1 MSHAL
6 WLAKEGVFNAWPGA
20 ALSAALLLVSA
31 IVARRASPEV
41 SLAAW
46 RNAALVMLSP
56 IGLPIWASL
65 TFGVE
70 HNNARGFGWAS
81 SGLLALAL
89 GAVVAAILVL
99 RQGRRYW
106 WAFLPMALTVVIA
119 AFLGLFIGGMAIADD
134 WV

>member
-1 MSHAL
+1 M
-6 WLAKEGVFNAWPGA
+6 FNAWPGA
-20 ALSAALLLVSA
+20 AVSAAVLMASA
-31 IVARRASPEV
+31 IVARRASRQV

-46 RNAALVMLSP
+46 RNAALVMFSP
-56 IGLPIWASL
+56 IGLPMWASL

-70 HNNARGFGWAS
+70 HNNATGFGWAS
-81 SGLLALAL
+81 SVLLALGL

-106 WAFLPMALTVVIA
+106 WAFLPMVVTVVVA
-119 AFLGLFIGGMAIADD
+119 VFLGLFVGGMAIADN

>member
-1 MSHAL
+1 MA
-6 WLAKEGVFNAWPGA
+6 
-20 ALSAALLLVSA
+20 SAV
-31 IVARRASPEV
+31 IARRASREA

-65 TFGVE
+65 TFGLE
-70 HNNARGFGWAS
+70 HNNTTGFGWAS
-81 SGLLALAL
+81 SVLLALGL

-106 WAFLPMALTVVIA
+106 WAFLPMVLTVVIA
-119 AFLGLFIGGMAIADD
+119 VFLGFFVGGMAIADD

>member
-20 ALSAALLLVSA
+20 AVSAALLIASA
-31 IVARRASPEV
+31 VVARRGSREA

-56 IGLPIWASL
+56 IVLPIWASL

-70 HNNARGFGWAS
+70 HNNATGFGWAS
-81 SGLLALAL
+81 SGLVALGL

-106 WAFLPMALTVVIA
+106 WAFLPMVLTVVIA
-119 AFLGLFIGGMAIADD
+119 VFLGLFVGGMAIADD